1 MAFSSGA
8 YTTQVNPELRSRS
21 VYLRD
26 KLNKQGNYNPFHTYL
41 KNKGKVI
48 KETHTKFEFVTLSS
62 PLFKFQ
68 VENVNDSD
76 TSITVKTSE
85 SEVKSLGSGDIIRNI
100 VTGEQMRVVSVAG
113 KVLTVTR
120 KYGDGNKAVA
130 ITGDANNTFI
140 RLNREFEEG
149 SKAPNGTI
157 IERISNYNY
166 TQTFR
171 ETLKVSRKK
180 LKEGGYGDNGKTAE
194 QRRGLERE
202 RVLRKHQNEIE
213 MGLLFGVRNK
223 SIQNGEESYVTGG
236 ITSFITTNTEVYTDS
251 SKFTVNSINDML
263 GKISDSMFGAGGEK
277 LLMYGSGFDKK
288 LNDNI
293 IQVFGGGGGT
303 VITEYGLSINKVKTN
318 YGIVNFLYN
327 PVFSAVYPNSAVILS
342 IDDLILHEIEETRL
356 DMNIQ
361 SDGYDGVIDTYLTDC
376 GLEVAN
382 EMAHGIIHLNF

>member
-8 YTTQVNPELRSRS
+8 YTTQVNPELQSRS

-48 KETHTKFEFVTLSS
+48 KESHTKFEFVTLSS
-62 PLFKFQ
+62 PVFKFQ

-76 TSITVKTSE
+76 TSITVKTSD

-130 ITGDANNTFI
+130 ITGDNNNTFI

-236 ITSFITTNTEVYTDS
+236 ITSFITTNTEVYTDA

>member
-68 VENVNDSD
+68 VENVNDSE

-130 ITGDANNTFI
+130 ITGD
-140 RLNREFEEG
+140 
-149 SKAPNGTI
+149 
-157 IERISNYNY
+157 
-166 TQTFR
+166 
-171 ETLKVSRKK
+171 
-180 LKEGGYGDNGKTAE
+180 GK
-194 QRRGLERE
+194 
-202 RVLRKHQNEIE
+202 
-213 MGLLFGVRNK
+213 F
-223 SIQNGEESYVTGG
+223 
-236 ITSFITTNTEVYTDS
+236 
-251 SKFTVNSINDML
+251 
-263 GKISDSMFGAGGEK
+263 
-277 LLMYGSGFDKK
+277 
-288 LNDNI
+288 
-293 IQVFGGGGGT
+293 
-303 VITEYGLSINKVKTN
+303 
-318 YGIVNFLYN
+318 
-327 PVFSAVYPNSAVILS
+327 
-342 IDDLILHEIEETRL
+342 
-356 DMNIQ
+356 
-361 SDGYDGVIDTYLTDC
+361 
-376 GLEVAN
+376 
-382 EMAHGIIHLNF
+382 